1 MKITVQNFPAHAT
14 PTMGGRDMTAR
25 TWIQRTAILSIV
37 AVLALGVAPEADAA
51 DRNLAKGKKASQSSN
66 FTNSAGSAAMA
77 VDGKT
82 DGRWAMG
89 SVSHTK
95 LQKSAWW
102 QVDLGKVYQINK
114 IRIHNRT
121 DCCAQRLATASVLVS
136 RKPFK
141 KDPLKKLSSD
151 ITYVHGL
158 SSQKLI
164 KLDIGREG
172 RYVRIQ
178 QPDTQTEH
186 LGLAEVEV
194 MGHSTRLF
202 S

>member
-102 QVDLGKVYQINK
+102 QVDLGKVY
-114 IRIHNRT
+114 
-121 DCCAQRLATASVLVS
+121 
-136 RKPFK
+136 
-141 KDPLKKLSSD
+141 
-151 ITYVHGL
+151 
-158 SSQKLI
+158 
-164 KLDIGREG
+164 
-172 RYVRIQ
+172 
-178 QPDTQTEH
+178 
-186 LGLAEVEV
+186 
-194 MGHSTRLF
+194 
-202 S
+202 